1 MGLVLMDTVKELNQ
15 KLFPLKVLTER
26 VPFFAADVHDFHSHG
41 SEGQET
47 EPEPSREGA
56 GERGHGQHHRPEGP
70 RASQEGEEMLLRT

>member
-1 MGLVLMDTVKELNQ
+1 MDTVKELKQ
-15 KLFPLKVLTER
+15 KLFPLSPDRTCS
-26 VPFFAADVHDFHSHG
+26 FFATDVHDFHSHG

-70 RASQEGEEMLLRT
+70 RASQEREEMLLRT